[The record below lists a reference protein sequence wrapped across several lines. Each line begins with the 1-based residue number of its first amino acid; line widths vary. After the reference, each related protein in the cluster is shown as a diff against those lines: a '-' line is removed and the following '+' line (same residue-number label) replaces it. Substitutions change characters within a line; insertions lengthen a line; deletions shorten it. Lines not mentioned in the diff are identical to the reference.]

1 LKLHGFLLLP
11 LILAASAAL
20 AEPAPTPSDAD
31 TAAPIAFSIGG
42 EARVRYEGYEAPG
55 WGDGPDDGYWWLRLM
70 PWAKVE
76 AGAAS
81 VFVQPIAGYAIGVA
95 GGDGPT
101 DATGIDVLQAHADYT
116 IALAPEAD
124 LHLRAG
130 RSLIALGSERLVG
143 KRYGPNIP
151 QPFDGARLGLKRGDV
166 QLDILAAEAVDI
178 GPRDFDDRSDGRRRF
193 ASVYL
198 SGPIVRSLNADL
210 YWIGYRQ
217 RGARFSDA
225 VGTER
230 RDTFGLRLFGAR
242 GRLGWN
248 WETMIQRGSFA
259 GKPIAAW
266 SQATETTLTISEHA
280 PLRQLR
286 IRANYVSGDRA
297 GTGDRLEGF
306 NAMFPKGRYFGE
318 LTPVGPRNIINVN
331 PAIVLQP
338 SPALSVE
345 ISAGAFWRAS
355 RGDGIYDLAGREI
368 RPAGT
373 TRKRHIGDQIEASAT
388 LDLKGGWSLAA
399 SLGVFTAGGFVE
411 TTGATGTT
419 LMLGAEANFTF

>member
-1 LKLHGFLLLP
+1 MLP
-11 LILAASAAL
+11 SILAASAAL
-20 AEPAPTPSDAD
+20 AQPAASSSDAD
-31 TAAPIAFSIGG
+31 TAEPIALSLGG
-42 EARVRYEGYEAPG
+42 EARLRYESYNAPD
-55 WGDGPDDGYWWLRLM
+55 WGDGPDDGYWWLRFM
-70 PWAKVE
+70 PWAKVD

-81 VFVQPIAGYAIGVA
+81 IFVQPIAGYAIGVA
-95 GGDGPT
+95 GSAGPA

-116 IALAPEAD
+116 IALAPEAR
-124 LHLRAG
+124 LHLTAG
-130 RSLIALGSERLVG
+130 RSLIALGSERLIG

-151 QPFDGARLGLKRGDV
+151 QPFDGARLGLKRGEV
-166 QLDILAAEAVDI
+166 QLNILAAEAVDI

-193 ASVYL
+193 SSVYL
-198 SGPIVRSLNADL
+198 SASIARSLKADL

-217 RGARFSDA
+217 RGVPISDV

-230 RDTFGLRLFGAR
+230 RDTLGLRLFGAR

-259 GKPIAAW
+259 DKRIAAW
-266 SQATETTLTISEHA
+266 SQATETTLALSEHA

-286 IRANYVSGDRA
+286 IRANYASGDRA

-331 PAIVLQP
+331 PAIVLRP
-338 SPALSVE
+338 SPALNIE
-345 ISAGAFWRAS
+345 LSAAAFWRAS

-368 RPAGT
+368 RSEGST
-373 TRKRHIGDQIEASAT
+373 GKRHIGNQIEASAT
-388 LDLKGGWSLAA
+388 LDLERGWSLAA
-399 SLGVFTAGGFVE
+399 SLGVFTAGGFVQ
-411 TTGATGTT
+411 TRRAAGTT
-419 LMLGAEANFTF
+419 VMMGAEASFKF